1 MLRPQACRW
10 FELIGLR
17 DDLAP
22 LLVTLAEGGAVELQ
36 AHPLTEPAR
45 PAPPLHIADVAPLRE
60 RVRERVR
67 SDAARWPP
75 PSARAA
81 VDPVT
86 DPAGRL
92 AQTVERLDAWQ
103 RAAEPLRAEAERL
116 QAEARLDDDLG
127 RWLAADAARLPAPG
141 LLAPRGG
148 GLVQARLYALPAP
161 AAASPWPPGLLSLTV
176 EDDAGALLLLVGGSD
191 ELAHADELLRARQ
204 ARVIDWPAE
213 LGGTVAEA
221 RTQLA
226 ARRDARRARQQVLDA
241 RLRDLSAQHGLAD
254 TLADIALVEWLL
266 QQGPALAASDRLV
279 WVSGWTSAPD
289 AATLCAPLHR
299 AGLRCVLRFDA
310 APAGTEPPALLHNPP
325 WTRAFEAFA
334 RLLGQPGRDEA
345 DPTPVLALV
354 APLLFGFMFGDVG
367 QGALLCAAG
376 WWLRRRVPTLALLVP
391 GGLMAMVFGLLF
403 GSVFAREDLLPA
415 LWLHPLQ
422 QPVTLLLAALALG
435 AAILLTGLLLNAL
448 QAAWRGALKSWVARD
463 APLLL
468 AYAGVLLAPWQAAAL
483 WALAVAALWAAIGGL
498 ASAEGRRGAAL
509 AGALAHGVEQGLQ
522 LAVNTVSFARVGAFA
537 LAHAGLSVA
546 VVGVAEAVGGIG
558 YGIVLVLGNA
568 LILLLEGLVVGIQ
581 TTRLLLFEFF
591 VRFLQGRGRAF
602 RPLTPPPLLPT

>member
-17 DDLAP
+17 DELAP
-22 LLVTLAEGGAVELQ
+22 LLATLAQGGAVELQ
-36 AHPLTEPAR
+36 AHAQPL
-45 PAPPLHIADVAPLRE
+45 PPLHVADVAPLRE

-67 SDAARWPP
+67 SDAALWPLP
-75 PSARAA
+75 AARAGA
-81 VDPVT
+81 APVT
-86 DPAGRL
+86 DPAARLAEAVGRL
-92 AQTVERLDAWQ
+92 EAWH
-103 RAAEPLRAEAERL
+103 RAAEPLRVEGEQLAA
-116 QAEARLDDDLG
+116 AARQDDDLA
-127 RWLAADAARLPAPG
+127 RWLAADAARLPAPA
-141 LLAPRGG
+141 LLAAGAGG
-148 GLVQARLYALPAP
+148 FVAARLYALPPRTAVP
-161 AAASPWPPGLLSLTV
+161 DLPPGGLSLAV
-176 EDDAGALLLLVGGSD
+176 DDAAGALLLRVGRSD
-191 ELAHADELLRARQ
+191 ELAAAEALLRAHQ
-204 ARVIDWPAE
+204 ARSVDWPAG

-221 RTQLA
+221 RAQLA
-226 ARRDARRARQQVLDA
+226 LRRDARRDRQRALEA
-241 RLRDLSAQHGLAD
+241 RLRDLSARHALAD
-254 TLADIALVEWLL
+254 ALADIALVEWLL
-266 QQGPALAASDRLV
+266 QQGPALAASERLL

-289 AATLCAPLHR
+289 AAALCAPLHQ
-299 AGLRCVLRFDA
+299 AGLHCVARLGA
-310 APAGTEPPALLHNPP
+310 APAGSEPPSLLRNPP

-391 GGLMAMVFGLLF
+391 GGAMAMVFGLLF

-448 QAAWRGALKSWVARD
+448 QAAWRGALGPWAARD

-468 AYAGVLLAPWQAAAL
+468 AYAGMLLAPWQPTAL
-483 WALAVAALWAAIGGL
+483 WALALAALWAAVGAL
-498 ASAEGRRGAAL
+498 ATAERGRGTAL
-509 AGALAHGVEQGLQ
+509 AGALAHLVEQGLQ

-558 YGIVLVLGNA
+558 YVVVLVLGNA

-591 VRFLQGRGRAF
+591 LRFLQGRGRAF
-602 RPLTPPPLLPT
+602 RPLAPPPLLPT

>member
-17 DDLAP
+17 DELAP
-22 LLVTLAEGGAVELQ
+22 LLATLAQGGAVELQ
-36 AHPLTEPAR
+36 AHDQPV
-45 PAPPLHIADVAPLRE
+45 PPLHIADVAPLRA
-60 RVRERVR
+60 RVRELTR
-67 SDAARWPP
+67 SDAALWPP
-75 PSARAA
+75 PAARAGA
-81 VDPVT
+81 VPVT
-86 DPAGRL
+86 DPATRL
-92 AQTVERLDAWQ
+92 AEAVVRLEAWH
-103 RAAEPLRAEAERL
+103 RAADPLRAESERL
-116 QAEARLDDDLG
+116 QAVARQDADLA
-127 RWLAADAARLPAPG
+127 RWLAADAAQLPAPA
-141 LLAPRGG
+141 LLVAGEGG
-148 GLVQARLYALPAP
+148 FVAARLYALPARV
-161 AAASPWPPGLLSLTV
+161 AASELPAGLLSLGV
-176 EDDAGALLLLVGGSD
+176 DDDTGALLMLVGRGD
-191 ELAHADELLRARQ
+191 ELARADVQLRARQ
-204 ARVIDWPAE
+204 ARAVDWPAE
-213 LGGTVAEA
+213 LGGTVADA
-221 RTQLA
+221 RAQLA
-226 ARRDARRARQQVLDA
+226 LRRDARHVRQRALDA
-241 RLRDLSAQHGLAD
+241 GLQALAAQHALAD
-254 TLADIALVEWLL
+254 ALADIALVEWLL

-299 AGLRCVLRFDA
+299 AGLRCVARFGA
-310 APAGTEPPALLHNPP
+310 APTGIEPPSLLHNPP

-345 DPTPVLALV
+345 DPTPVLAMV

-367 QGALLCAAG
+367 QGAVLCLAG

-448 QAAWRGALKSWVARD
+448 QAAWRGALGAWVARD

-468 AYAGVLLAPWQAAAL
+468 AYAGALLAPWQPAAL
-483 WALAVAALWAAIGGL
+483 WALAVAALWAAVGGL
-498 ASAEGRRGAAL
+498 VTAEGRRGAAL
-509 AGALAHGVEQGLQ
+509 AGALAHVVEQALQ

-546 VVGVAEAVGGIG
+546 VVGVAEAVGGLG
-558 YGIVLVLGNA
+558 YGVVLVLGNG

-602 RPLTPPPLLPT
+602 RPLAPPPLVPT